1 MYNERVES
9 ISYDEFVEIAEN
21 TLAEMP
27 DELAELLDN
36 VAIVVEDWPE
46 DPAQIERD
54 YGSQTLYVLYEG
66 VPLTERDSGYHAVLP
81 DRITIFRGPLQRDFG
96 SQQELGEQIRITVIH
111 EVAHHF
117 GFDEE
122 RLWELGWG

>member
-1 MYNERVES
+1 MES

-36 VAIVVEDWPE
+36 VAILVEDWPE
-46 DPAQIERD
+46 DPEQIESD
-54 YGSQTLYVLYEG
+54 YGSETLYGLYEG

-96 SQQELGEQIRITVIH
+96 SQQELEEQIRITVIH

-117 GFDEE
+117 GFDED

>member
-1 MYNERVES
+1 MYNGPVES
-9 ISYDEFVEIAEN
+9 IGYDEFVEIAEN

-36 VAIVVEDWPE
+36 VAIVVEEWPE
-46 DPAQIERD
+46 DPAQTEHD
-54 YGSQTLYVLYEG
+54 YGSETLYGLYEG

-81 DRITIFRGPLQRDFG
+81 DKITIFRGPLQRDFG
-96 SQQELGEQIRITVIH
+96 SQQELEQQIRITVIH
-111 EVAHHF
+111 EIAHHF